1 MRCPRLVSTSALQL
15 DTMALAARADGRQDA
30 LAMAL
35 LRYLKRAVGRS
46 LGQRGVDACHVDD
59 LVQDICM
66 RILHELPAWDPA
78 RGAFHTWIAYRV
90 RWSVGDR
97 LRQMFRSP
105 LIDPDH
111 IELADLQGT
120 EDRLEEGLRERALL
134 GLSGA
139 VRRLPARERAC
150 IEGTLAGDKLRVM
163 ATRLGV
169 DASSV
174 CRLRKQAVAQLGELM
189 KAAA

>member
-66 RILHELPAWDPA
+66 RI
-78 RGAFHTWIAYRV
+78 WIAYRV